1 MIGLI
6 LDNDSRILC
15 AGKYS
20 TIPEG
25 VVAIEE
31 SQLPDGNIVD
41 YKFINNEFIYDPLP
55 ELEIEPSTDEKVTTL
70 ENQNVLLMA
79 QIQALSSRN
88 DFLEDCLAEMAC
100 IIYA

>member
-15 AGKYS
+15 AGKYPK
-20 TIPEG
+20 IPEG
-25 VVAIEE
+25 VIAIED
-31 SQLPDGNIVD
+31 SHLPDGNIID
-41 YKFINNEFIYDPLP
+41 YKFIDNKFIYDPLP